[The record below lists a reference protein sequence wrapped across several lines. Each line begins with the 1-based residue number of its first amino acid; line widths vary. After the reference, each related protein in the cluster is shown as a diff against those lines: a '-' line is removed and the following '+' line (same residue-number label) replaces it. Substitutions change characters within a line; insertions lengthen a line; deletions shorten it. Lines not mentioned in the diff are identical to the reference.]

1 MYAGYS
7 KRYGDLLKYDVEEE
21 LRRFEQYRV
30 SLAKYTVDAIALMKD
45 AQDKDTEI
53 LIEGANALML
63 DIDYGTVRHFQ
74 RDRISSTATARLP
87 PQGVS
92 STNFFSR
99 SIPMLLRPI
108 RAWAASLL
116 ASPST
121 PGKSARL
128 LGMNIRTRR
137 EYKIVS
143 DLAGINSVVKA
154 YTTRVGEGPFATE
167 DLGE

>member
-21 LRRFEQYRV
+21 LKQFEQYRV

-74 RDRISSTATARLP
+74 RDRILSTATARLTP
-87 PQGVS
+87 PPPKV
-92 STNFFSR
+92 
-99 SIPMLLRPI
+99 
-108 RAWAASLL
+108 
-116 ASPST
+116 
-121 PGKSARL
+121 
-128 LGMNIRTRR
+128 
-137 EYKIVS
+137 
-143 DLAGINSVVKA
+143 
-154 YTTRVGEGPFATE
+154 
-167 DLGE
+167 